1 MIEGKKMIIAGKELI
16 RNHLTRT
23 IEAINSLDESKLTFF
38 AEKIIETL
46 AKKKTIFFAGNGG
59 SASTASHFVNDLL
72 TAYTYEQTAERPLTN
87 KKAKIQSLTE
97 STGIVTGLTNDFNF
111 YDIFVNQLRTISD
124 SGDMLVVITASGNS
138 QNLLNA
144 VSYANDNGIFTVAI
158 VGFDGGK
165 VLKTAQLVIHAKT
178 DQGDYGPAE
187 DVHLVVNHAVASL
200 VRDKLY
206 RK

>member
-1 MIEGKKMIIAGKELI
+1 MSITDDDLIIGHLNKTIAAIKSLDGKKL
-16 RNHLTRT
+16 
-23 IEAINSLDESKLTFF
+23 SLF
-38 AEKIIETL
+38 AEKIIETV
-46 AKKKTIFFAGNGG
+46 ASKNTIFFAGNGG

-165 VLKTAQLVIHAKT
+165 VSKTAQLVIHAKT

-200 VRDKLY
+200 IREKLY
-206 RK
+206 SK

>member
-178 DQGDYGPAE
+178 DQGD
-187 DVHLVVNHAVASL
+187 
-200 VRDKLY
+200 
-206 RK
+206 

>member
-1 MIEGKKMIIAGKELI
+1 MIIAGKELI